1 MRRRIECVGEAEGDG
16 GVLGERG
23 GCGLVGDMA
32 GAVVGR
38 ESGRRTKGK
47 RRDGA
52 CKQCSWPRLPA
63 TGYSNPCLAIPKVVC
78 SITYTT
84 SSVLAATC
92 PRSLSYLS
100 LHLKKLAG
108 AKARG
113 CYNFLR
119 EDCCRLHTSTSEDN
133 VIMPSPLD
141 NTRRHVQVFA
151 ERVGAVSIST
161 WPTKRILAHFP
172 LQTGRWLRVPWTLS
186 RRRPLL
192 EPSEV

>member
-1 MRRRIECVGEAEGDG
+1 MW
-16 GVLGERG
+16 ERLRG
-23 GCGLVGDMA
+23 TVACWESV
-32 GAVVGR
+32 GAVGWWGTWR
-38 ESGRRTKGK
+38 GLLWGEKAA
-47 RRDGA
+47 DGQKEKDEMA
-52 CKQCSWPRLPA
+52 LCKQCSWPRLPA
-63 TGYSNPCLAIPKVVC
+63 TGYSNSCLAIPKVVC

-84 SSVLAATC
+84 SSVMAASC
-92 PRSLSYLS
+92 PRSLYYLS

-113 CYNFLR
+113 SYNFLR
-119 EDCCRLHTSTSEDN
+119 EDCCPLHTSTFEDN

-192 EPSEV
+192 EPPEV